1 MAIYNW
7 VMHFNVFIS
16 KCCEETVM
24 SINGKLNNLIAN
36 KLFFGLMSIFM
47 RVVLSSV
54 FIIAGIG
61 KLSAYNATGEYMASM
76 GVPAALLPLV
86 ILTELGG
93 GLVLLLG
100 FQTRIIA
107 ILFFGFCIISGLIF
121 HSGSDLQSQL
131 MLMKNITMSGGFIA
145 LFLLG
150 AGGFSL
156 DNRRDH

>member
-1 MAIYNW
+1 
-7 VMHFNVFIS
+7 
-16 KCCEETVM
+16 M
-24 SINGKLNNLIAN
+24 SIKGKIDNIIDN
-36 KLFFGLMSIFM
+36 KLFFGLVSVLM
-47 RVVLSSV
+47 RVLLSSV

-61 KLSAYNATGEYMASM
+61 KISAYNATAEYMASM
-76 GVPAALLPLV
+76 GVPAILLPLV

-93 GLVLLLG
+93 GVALLLG
-100 FQTRIIA
+100 FQTRIVA

-121 HSGSDLQSQL
+121 HSGPDLQSQL

-156 DNRRDH
+156 DNRNNP

>member
-1 MAIYNW
+1 
-7 VMHFNVFIS
+7 
-16 KCCEETVM
+16 M
-24 SINGKLNNLIAN
+24 SINAKFNDLIAN
-36 KLFFGLMSIFM
+36 KVFYGLVSVFM

-93 GLVLLLG
+93 GLALLVG
-100 FQTRIIA
+100 YQTRIVA
-107 ILFFGFCIISGLIF
+107 ILYFGFCIISGLIF
-121 HSGSDLQSQL
+121 HSGPDMQSQL
-131 MLMKNITMSGGFIA
+131 MLMKNVTMSGGFIA

-150 AGGFSL
+150 AGGFSV
-156 DNRRDH
+156 DNRNAR